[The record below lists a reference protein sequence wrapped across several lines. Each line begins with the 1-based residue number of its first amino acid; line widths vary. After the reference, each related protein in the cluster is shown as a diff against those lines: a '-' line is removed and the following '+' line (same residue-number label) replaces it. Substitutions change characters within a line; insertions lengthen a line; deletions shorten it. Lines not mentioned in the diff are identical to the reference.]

1 MRMSCNSTWLLDKE
15 TDHRCKADE
24 LATLL
29 EELLEPA
36 DAKVVVFSQWI
47 GTHELIGRRLAER
60 GWDHVMFHGSVPS
73 SERGALIERFREDP
87 RCRVFLST
95 DAGGVGLNLQRAAT
109 VVNMDL
115 PWNPAVLEQRI
126 GRVHRLGQHRA
137 VQVVNF
143 IAQGTIEEG
152 MLSLLGFKRALFS
165 GVLDGGAAEV
175 ALNGTRL
182 ARFIESVEK
191 ATGAMGRPELREERE
206 EEAPEPAAPGPEAAP
221 AAPRAGA
228 TDDPWAAVL
237 EAGAQW
243 LSRLAA
249 AAALP
254 AEGEAAPSEKH
265 QGLEIDP
272 GTGRRYLRLP
282 VPDPRALAKL
292 ADALSALL
300 ASANER
306 TGQRRNPVATLRLRY
321 TMWHVYQSP

>member
-1 MRMSCNSTWLLDKE
+1 
-15 TDHRCKADE
+15 
-24 LATLL
+24 
-29 EELLEPA
+29 
-36 DAKVVVFSQWI
+36 
-47 GTHELIGRRLAER
+47 
-60 GWDHVMFHGSVPS
+60 
-73 SERGALIERFREDP
+73 
-87 RCRVFLST
+87 
-95 DAGGVGLNLQRAAT
+95 
-109 VVNMDL
+109 
-115 PWNPAVLEQRI
+115 
-126 GRVHRLGQHRA
+126 
-137 VQVVNF
+137 
-143 IAQGTIEEG
+143 
-152 MLSLLGFKRALFS
+152 
-165 GVLDGGAAEV
+165 
-175 ALNGTRL
+175 
-182 ARFIESVEK
+182 
-191 ATGAMGRPELREERE
+191 MGRPEPREERE
-206 EEAPEPAAPGPEAAP
+206 EEREEEALEPAAPGPEAAP

-306 TGQRRNPVATLRLRY
+306 TGQRRNPVANIA
-321 TMWHVYQSP
+321 S

>member
-1 MRMSCNSTWLLDKE
+1 MRMSCNNTWLLDKE

-95 DAGGVGLNLQRAAT
+95 DAGGVGLNLQRAAS

-228 TDDPWAAVL
+228 TDDP
-237 EAGAQW
+237 
-243 LSRLAA
+243 
-249 AAALP
+249 
-254 AEGEAAPSEKH
+254 
-265 QGLEIDP
+265 
-272 GTGRRYLRLP
+272 
-282 VPDPRALAKL
+282 
-292 ADALSALL
+292 
-300 ASANER
+300 
-306 TGQRRNPVATLRLRY
+306 
-321 TMWHVYQSP
+321 

>member
-1 MRMSCNSTWLLDKE
+1 
-15 TDHRCKADE
+15 
-24 LATLL
+24 
-29 EELLEPA
+29 
-36 DAKVVVFSQWI
+36 
-47 GTHELIGRRLAER
+47 
-60 GWDHVMFHGSVPS
+60 MFHGSVPS

-95 DAGGVGLNLQRAAT
+95 DAGGVGLNLQRAA
-109 VVNMDL
+109 
-115 PWNPAVLEQRI
+115 
-126 GRVHRLGQHRA
+126 
-137 VQVVNF
+137 
-143 IAQGTIEEG
+143 
-152 MLSLLGFKRALFS
+152 
-165 GVLDGGAAEV
+165 
-175 ALNGTRL
+175 
-182 ARFIESVEK
+182 
-191 ATGAMGRPELREERE
+191 
-206 EEAPEPAAPGPEAAP
+206 
-221 AAPRAGA
+221 
-228 TDDPWAAVL
+228 DDPWAAVL

-254 AEGEAAPSEKH
+254 AEGEAAPSEQY